1 MFSYTHIYA
10 PVIGEVADLK
20 ALQTRLVQK
29 DPSLNPNAL
38 INSCVTL
45 GNSFR
50 SSVLDS

>member
-10 PVIGEVADLK
+10 SVIGEVADLK